1 MKFRLFALILI
12 LQGFSA
18 FTQPVNEQLAIQY
31 YNNGEFDKALDLF
44 EQLYFSNSSSQFY
57 YDYYLNCLLNLKDY
71 KQAEAVAK
79 KQIKKFPENPSYQV
93 DLGYIYG
100 LAGDSKKKI
109 KIYTDL
115 ISSLKPDNQ
124 KIALLA
130 NALILRKEYA
140 YAIEVY
146 QKARKIF
153 NNNAIFSY
161 PLADLYQKTG
171 QLTPM
176 FQEYIN
182 LLKVNPEESEIIENK
197 LQDVVAGDS
206 AYHLLSELLITEI
219 QSSAFNPD
227 LIDLLVWLFV
237 QRKDFKNAFI
247 QVKALDKRLKDN
259 NTRLVQLAEL
269 CMSNQDYEVAD
280 EIYNYILSK
289 GEATPYYYHAKFG
302 LIEVRYLK
310 ITSNQKPSVADLTEV
325 ESLYTDF
332 LNREFYR
339 FPDIS
344 EKVILR
350 LAEIKAVYLGKTKEA
365 IDLLEKYLKVPQ
377 ITKTTQAYMKMALA
391 DYQVLNGNVYDAIL
405 LYLQVYN
412 MYRDHPIGHE
422 AKFRNARLSFFMGD
436 FEWATD
442 QLEVLKA
449 STSELISNDALRL
462 SLLIQDVLGI
472 DSNEV
477 PLKMYAR
484 GDFFMFKNQLDSASA
499 VFDSIISGFQGHEL
513 IDDAWFAKA
522 QIEAKKSDYQ
532 KAIEFY
538 QKIFTDYRYGIL
550 ADVSLFE
557 AARIYEE
564 KLKSPEKAKEL
575 YEKLITEYPD
585 SVYIVEAR
593 KRFRIL
599 RGEKNI

>member
-1 MKFRLFALILI
+1 
-12 LQGFSA
+12 
-18 FTQPVNEQLAIQY
+18 
-31 YNNGEFDKALDLF
+31 
-44 EQLYFSNSSSQFY
+44 
-57 YDYYLNCLLNLKDY
+57 
-71 KQAEAVAK
+71 
-79 KQIKKFPENPSYQV
+79 
-93 DLGYIYG
+93 
-100 LAGDSKKKI
+100 
-109 KIYTDL
+109 
-115 ISSLKPDNQ
+115 
-124 KIALLA
+124 
-130 NALILRKEYA
+130 
-140 YAIEVY
+140 
-146 QKARKIF
+146 
-153 NNNAIFSY
+153 
-161 PLADLYQKTG
+161 
-171 QLTPM
+171 
-176 FQEYIN
+176 
-182 LLKVNPEESEIIENK
+182 
-197 LQDVVAGDS
+197 
-206 AYHLLSELLITEI
+206 
-219 QSSAFNPD
+219 
-227 LIDLLVWLFV
+227 
-237 QRKDFKNAFI
+237 
-247 QVKALDKRLKDN
+247 
-259 NTRLVQLAEL
+259 
-269 CMSNQDYEVAD
+269 
-280 EIYNYILSK
+280 
-289 GEATPYYYHAKFG
+289 
-302 LIEVRYLK
+302 
-310 ITSNQKPSVADLTEV
+310 
-325 ESLYTDF
+325 
-332 LNREFYR
+332 
-339 FPDIS
+339 
-344 EKVILR
+344 
-350 LAEIKAVYLGKTKEA
+350 
-365 IDLLEKYLKVPQ
+365 
-377 ITKTTQAYMKMALA
+377 
-391 DYQVLNGNVYDAIL
+391 
-405 LYLQVYN
+405 
-412 MYRDHPIGHE
+412 
-422 AKFRNARLSFFMGD
+422 MGD